1 MRGMLADLLDLLLPR
16 ACARCAGAVRGAD
29 AFCARCVAVIPR
41 IAAGG
46 CLVCQI
52 AIAAGQSCCA
62 ACAHERPPLAQIAA
76 EAPFSGEIAR
86 WVHAFKY
93 PRDGLAGLDPRPR
106 AALAALVTDA
116 ARRLTVEP
124 PALVV
129 PVPMHPRK
137 RRERGFHPAGELAR
151 TVATA
156 LGVRVEPRALQQLRT
171 TASQTGLDRRARR
184 RNVRGAFGASPTLRG
199 VACIALV
206 DDVVTTGA
214 TLAECALALRRTG
227 VRNVVAVCAART
239 L

>member
-16 ACARCAGAVRGAD
+16 ACARCAGAVHGAD
-29 AFCARCVAVIPR
+29 AFCARCIAVIPR

-46 CLVCQI
+46 CPLCQI
-52 AIAAGQSCCA
+52 AIAAGQFCCA
-62 ACAHERPPLAQIAA
+62 ACAHDRPPLAQIAA
-76 EAPFSGEIAR
+76 EAPFAGEIAR

-93 PRDGLAGLDPRPR
+93 PREGLAGLDPRPG
-106 AALAALVTDA
+106 AALTALVADA
-116 ARRLTVEP
+116 ARRLEGEP
-124 PALVV
+124 PVLVV

-156 LGVRVEPRALQQLRT
+156 LGARVEWRALRQIRVT
-171 TASQTGLDRRARR
+171 MSQTGLDRRARR
-184 RNVRGAFGASPTLRG
+184 RNVRGAFEASATLHG
-199 VACIALV
+199 VACVALV

-214 TLAECALALRRTG
+214 TLAECGRALRRAG
-227 VRNVVAVCAART
+227 VRSVMAVCAART